1 MLQIHIDNIERISSY
16 GYEDSI
22 HNIIGTMHAVTQ
34 HQYTCSYGRSVL
46 QATHELSASVIISL
60 FCESGLLQGDKT
72 ELRQVQ
78 QMFSSLGPRRDCLVV
93 NNVTIAGVLR
103 HVTSV
108 VMRGNMFSE
117 LPIVRDICC
126 QNGASGISGLETESW
141 SSFQDCV
148 CLGEVLR
155 LSFVLE
161 ENLKKRAIVDD
172 HLIDVIMHEVIENAL
187 VVLQNMPHREP
198 PLAAYATEKS
208 TRASFS
214 QTISRSMVD
223 TIVSAVLRMEKP
235 GKVQYAH
242 SLFCVNLLELYGEQ
256 YMQWGAQESTK
267 RVRQPKQKHE
277 NHNAFRILAK
287 QALLIKT
294 INLHGLEMVQEQVR
308 KMIKNV
314 SGLFSH
320 NTEITCCTRD
330 MNMHIDASL
339 HVLCTDQTSQKI
351 TRAVLEYDNINKGI
365 HLLRKSA
372 PSVPKIESGTK
383 NGTKSVEHMRF
394 ESHELS
400 SKAWQVQSYT
410 TEMIP
415 SNLWY
420 ILKNIKPMLSNIVS
434 EGDPRRDIISR
445 LRQSLVLLYL
455 EIVYN
460 LWTTQY
466 VPVN

>member
-1 MLQIHIDNIERISSY
+1 MLQIHIDNIERITSY
-16 GYEDSI
+16 GFEDSI
-22 HNIIGTMHAVTQ
+22 HNIIGTMNAVTQ
-34 HQYTCSYGRSVL
+34 HQHAHSYSRGVL
-46 QATHELSASVIISL
+46 QTAHELSVSVIISL
-60 FCESGLLQGDKT
+60 FCESGLLQGDKS
-72 ELRQVQ
+72 ELEQVQ
-78 QMFSSLGPRRDCLVV
+78 KMFSGLPQRCGGVAV
-93 NNVTIAGVLR
+93 NNVSIAGVLR
-103 HVTSV
+103 HVTCV
-108 VMRGNMFSE
+108 VMRGNMFAE

-126 QNGASGISGLETESW
+126 QNGASGISGLEKESW
-141 SSFQDCV
+141 SLLQDCV
-148 CLGEVLR
+148 WLGEVLR

-187 VVLQNMPHREP
+187 VVLQNMAHREP
-198 PLAAYATEKS
+198 PYAVCATEK
-208 TRASFS
+208 RKRISFS

-223 TIVSAVLRMEKP
+223 TIVSAVLRMETP

-256 YMQWGAQESTK
+256 YMQWGAQECTQGRRRPTQTHK
-267 RVRQPKQKHE
+267 TDNKY
-277 NHNAFRILAK
+277 NAFRILAK

-294 INLHGLEMVQEQVR
+294 IKVYGLEIVQEQVR
-308 KMIKNV
+308 KMITNV

-320 NTEITCCTRD
+320 NTEITCCTQE

-351 TRAVLEYDNINKGI
+351 TRAVLEYGTKNKGI

-372 PSVPKIESGTK
+372 TSVCKIESGTK
-383 NGTKSVEHMRF
+383 SVEQMRF
-394 ESHELS
+394 ESHELC

-420 ILKNIKPMLSNIVS
+420 ILKHIKPILSNIVL
-434 EGDPRRDIISR
+434 EGDPRRGIIHR
-445 LRQSLVLLYL
+445 LRQSLVVLYL

-460 LWTTQY
+460 LWTKHY
-466 VPVN
+466 VPAN